1 MEKGERFESVYKFY
15 TDGRKKFTELIR
27 LKPTQ
32 VFCGGFFP
40 PLIGSVAA
48 IGIALVFHNDE
59 ISNYNWQ
66 CGRARLPS
74 LSRIINLPLERTFWQ
89 LFILMHVPIR
99 VVELFTGFSRYNR
112 LLNVN
117 YERKRLYHFMRYAY
131 LLVGLAELFFLAAL
145 SIIGE
150 RENIRKLLV
159 ILYLCIF
166 SRFINSRGP
175 ILHIRILRHR
185 ILHRQFVLSSSFTL
199 LLKSIW
205 SP

>member
-1 MEKGERFESVYKFY
+1 MSAEKDARFDTVYKFY
-15 TDGRKKFTELIR
+15 TDGRRRFTELIR

-32 VFCGGFFP
+32 VFLGGFIP

-117 YERKRLYHFMRYAY
+117 YANKRFYHFMRYAY

-150 RENIRKLLV
+150 RENIRKSNV
-159 ILYLCIF
+159 F
-166 SRFINSRGP
+166 
-175 ILHIRILRHR
+175 
-185 ILHRQFVLSSSFTL
+185 
-199 LLKSIW
+199 
-205 SP
+205 